1 MTSKIELW
9 GWEKKPRTMLRH
21 IKVGD
26 IVCFEIDKT
35 GTKFGYGQLI
45 SKLKTGGFVLKAM
58 NIVHNNPNDITI
70 YEVLNS
76 DLFGKPCIL
85 DAYTAFDK
93 KMTKNGE
100 WRIIGRE
107 IEFIANKEDLDSI
120 YFVYGI
126 NGYKKRINLLN
137 EEEIISDMEADNY
150 PDAGINTGDQV
161 KMWYIKYNNSI
172 FT

>member
-1 MTSKIELW
+1 MKSKIELW
-9 GWEKKPRTMLRH
+9 GWENKPRTMLRY

-58 NIVHNNPNDITI
+58 NVVHDNPNDITI
-70 YEVLNS
+70 DEIMNS
-76 DLFGKPCIL
+76 DLLGRPCIL
-85 DAYTAFDK
+85 DAYTAFDNK
-93 KMTKNGE
+93 RTNNGD

-107 IEFIANKEDLDSI
+107 HDFIVNQKDLDSI

-126 NGYKKRINLLN
+126 KGHQKKINLLN
-137 EEEIISDMEADNY
+137 EETKISDAEAKNY
-150 PDAGINTGDQV
+150 LDVGINTGDQV
-161 KMWYIKYNNSI
+161 KLWHIKYNTI
-172 FT
+172 TP